1 MSRLNGFIATA
12 YGVIVLIDSVEI
24 FSGAGGLALGLQKA
38 GFNHVALYER
48 DAAACRNLN
57 FNIQANRLPIKNWR
71 VIQADVCT
79 VSYSCFDGKIA
90 LLAGGPPCQPFSL
103 GGKHK
108 SCDDNRDMFPEAV
121 RAVREIKPKAFV
133 FENVHGLLRQSFQT
147 YFNYILLQLQ
157 YPEILK
163 GGLTWAEHLSKLEK
177 YHAAGRAD
185 GLCYRV
191 LFHSVNAADYGVPQI
206 RRRVIIVGF
215 RNDFHVDWSFPTATH
230 SAEVLAYS
238 KWISKDYWRE
248 HNLPVPAEIPLSQA
262 EIRRVRQSV
271 EENFFP
277 LKRWLTVRDAL
288 KNLSAAE
295 NISNNEPRLGAKI
308 YKGHSGSVLDLPSK
322 AIKAGVHGVP
332 GGENMLVEDSG
343 NVRYYSVRESA
354 ELQTFPHEYIF
365 VASHSEN
372 MRQIGNA
379 VPVKLARIIG
389 ASLYEKWQ

>member
-1 MSRLNGFIATA
+1 M
-12 YGVIVLIDSVEI
+12 LIDSVEI
-24 FSGAGGLALGLQKA
+24 FSGAGGLALGLQMA

-48 DAAACRNLN
+48 DAAACQNLN
-57 FNIQANRLPIKNWR
+57 FNIQNGHLPIKNWR
-71 VIQADVCT
+71 VLQTGVRS
-79 VSYSCFDGKIA
+79 VSYGRFDGKIE
-90 LLAGGPPCQPFSL
+90 LLAGGLPCQPFSL

-108 SCDDNRDMFPEAV
+108 SCDDARDMFPEAV

-133 FENVHGLLRQSFQT
+133 FENVHGLLRQSFRT

-163 GGLTWAEHLSKLEK
+163 ADLSWQEHLAKLEK
-177 YHAAGRAD
+177 YHAAGLAD

-191 LFHSVNAADYGVPQI
+191 LFHSVNTADYGVAQS

-215 RNDFHVDWSFPTATH
+215 RNDFRVDWSFPTATH

-238 KWISKDYWRE
+238 KWISKDYWLE
-248 HNLPVPAEIPLSQA
+248 HNLPVPAKIPLSQA

-271 EENFFP
+271 EKNFFP
-277 LKRWLTVRDAL
+277 LKRRLTVRDAL
-288 KNLSAAE
+288 KNLSGAK
-295 NISNNEPRLGAKI
+295 NISNHEPRCGAKI
-308 YKGHSGSVLDLPSK
+308 YKGHSGSLLDLPSK

-343 NVRYYSVRESA
+343 NVRYYTVRESA
-354 ELQTFPHEYIF
+354 ELQTFPHEYVF
-365 VASHSEN
+365 VASNSEN

-379 VPVKLARIIG
+379 VPVELARIIG
-389 ASLYEKWQ
+389 ASLYEKWH

>member
-1 MSRLNGFIATA
+1 MIA
-12 YGVIVLIDSVEI
+12 LIDSVEI

-48 DAAACRNLN
+48 DAAACQNLN
-57 FNIQANRLPIKNWR
+57 FNIQNGYRPIKNWR
-71 VIQADVCT
+71 VIQTDVRT
-79 VSYSCFDGKIA
+79 VNYGYFDGRIE

-108 SCDDNRDMFPEAV
+108 SCDDARDMFPEAV
-121 RAVREIKPKAFV
+121 RVVREIKPKAFV
-133 FENVHGLLRQSFQT
+133 FENVQGLLRQSFRT

-163 GGLTWAEHLSKLEK
+163 DGLTLAEHLSKLEK

-185 GLCYRV
+185 GLAYRV
-191 LFHSVNAADYGVPQI
+191 LFQSVNAADYGVPQI

-215 RNDFHVDWSFPTATH
+215 RNDFHVDWSFPTAKH
-230 SAEVLAYS
+230 SADALAYS
-238 KWISKDYWRE
+238 KWISKDYWLE
-248 HNLPVPAEIPLSQA
+248 HNLPAPEEIPLSQA
-262 EIRRVRQSV
+262 EIRRIRRSV

-277 LKRWLTVRDAL
+277 LKRWKTVRDAL
-288 KNLSAAE
+288 KNLSAAK
-295 NISNNEPRLGAKI
+295 NISNHEPRLGAKI

-343 NVRYYSVRESA
+343 NVRYYTVRESA
-354 ELQTFPHEYIF
+354 ELQTFPHDYIF

-379 VPVKLARIIG
+379 VPVKLAHIIG
-389 ASLYEKWQ
+389 ASLYEKW